1 MFDGQEM
8 VKEMFSMN
16 KSYWLNTMEMMS
28 EFQNQT
34 GKMWNTLLDQG
45 LVAQQESKKM
55 LQDWLNRTKQAQE
68 QFAET
73 MANNWKKAEAAFGTA
88 PKTGK

>member
-1 MFDGQEM
+1 MFEGQDM
-8 VKEMFSMN
+8 VRDMFNLN

-28 EFQNQT
+28 AYQNQT
-34 GKMWNTLLDQG
+34 GKMWNTLLEQG
-45 LVAQQESKKM
+45 VVAQQEGKKM
-55 LQDWLNRTKQAQE
+55 LQDWLNRTKQAQD

-73 MANNWKKAEAAFGTA
+73 MENNWKKAEASFGSI

>member
-8 VKEMFSMN
+8 SRWISGLN
-16 KSYWLNTMEMMS
+16 KSYWVNTMEMMS
-28 EFQNQT
+28 AFHNQT
-34 GKMWNTLLDQG
+34 GKMCNTLLEQG
-45 LVAQQESKKM
+45 MGAQQEGKKM
-55 LQDWLNRTKQAQE
+55 LQDWLNRTKQAQD

-73 MANNWKKAEAAFGTA
+73 MEKNWEKAEASFVTT

>member
-8 VKEMFSMN
+8 IRDMFNLN

-28 EFQNQT
+28 AFQNQT
-34 GKMWNTLLDQG
+34 GKMWDTLLEQG
-45 LVAQQESKKM
+45 LVTQHEGKKM
-55 LQDWLNRTKQAQE
+55 LQDWLNRTKQAQD
-68 QFAET
+68 QFTET
-73 MANNWKKAEAAFGTA
+73 MENNWKKAEATFGNI

>member
-1 MFDGQEM
+1 MFDGREM
-8 VKEMFSMN
+8 VRDMFNLS

-28 EFQNQT
+28 AYQNQT

-45 LVAQQESKKM
+45 AVGHQEGKKM
-55 LQDWLNRTKQAQE
+55 LQDWLNRTKQAQD

-73 MANNWKKAEAAFGTA
+73 MENNWKKAETVFSTT